1 MLEEEGVDLECDL
14 LFDDVHGS
22 LSECEEVDRG
32 VLMFKADDLDSF
44 LLLNFLGDLDFLDA
58 ALKDTEDVD
67 VPRGRLS
74 LTEVLFF
81 SLLTPPYILIL
92 SPLYI
97 FPRISPK
104 SNLTPPS
111 TLSFS
116 ICV

>member
-1 MLEEEGVDLECDL
+1 MLVEE
-14 LFDDVHGS
+14 
-22 LSECEEVDRG
+22 
-32 VLMFKADDLDSF
+32 ADDLDSI
-44 LLLNFLGDLDFLDA
+44 LLLNFLGDLDILGDFDILDET
-58 ALKDTEDVD
+58 LEDTEDVD

-111 TLSFS
+111 ILSFS

>member
-1 MLEEEGVDLECDL
+1 VLEEEG
-14 LFDDVHGS
+14 
-22 LSECEEVDRG
+22 
-32 VLMFKADDLDSF
+32 DDLDSF
-44 LLLNFLGDLDFLDA
+44 LLLNFLGDLDILGDFDFLDET
-58 ALKDTEDVD
+58 LEDTEDVD

-111 TLSFS
+111 ILSFS

>member
-1 MLEEEGVDLECDL
+1 VLV
-14 LFDDVHGS
+14 
-22 LSECEEVDRG
+22 EEV
-32 VLMFKADDLDSF
+32 DDLDSI
-44 LLLNFLGDLDFLDA
+44 LLLNFLGDLDILGDFDFLDET
-58 ALKDTEDVD
+58 LEDTEDVD

-74 LTEVLFF
+74 LTDVLFF
-81 SLLTPPYILIL
+81 SLLMPPYTLIF

-111 TLSFS
+111 ILSFS